1 MYEQQQQSLVKDATN
16 RTTPTAA
23 LPSISLRSST
33 STPSSS
39 HHPPASALRLS
50 SRPLSEHLSS
60 ASMAAAVASPRV
72 RFNLEPMHFE
82 FSDVDD
88 ISEDPTTSFK
98 LRDRSPSDPLI
109 SLGETIDL
117 RNRYYIPGKTS
128 YFRPIIFFIF
138 IDNKMSRWS
147 GLLMKQNMCQTGDW
161 STCEVH
167 TFLKWL
173 FKECS
178 PQP

>member
-39 HHPPASALRLS
+39 HHPPALALRLS

-60 ASMAAAVASPRV
+60 ASMAAAAVSPRV
-72 RFNLEPMHFE
+72 RFNLEPMHCE

>member
-60 ASMAAAVASPRV
+60 ASMASAAVASPRV

-117 RNRYYIPGKTS
+117 RNRLNIYHTIFVEYHGPDHLQN
-128 YFRPIIFFIF
+128 YLRNEIISLE
-138 IDNKMSRWS
+138 K
-147 GLLMKQNMCQTGDW
+147 L
-161 STCEVH
+161 H
-167 TFLKWL
+167 TFDPLYFSYL
-173 FKECS
+173 S
-178 PQP
+178 IIR

>member
-1 MYEQQQQSLVKDATN
+1 MNYIIVQIISKTILFSFTSASLYLYNIFTDPIEVYEQQQQSLVKDATN

-50 SRPLSEHLSS
+50 SRPLSDHLSS
-60 ASMAAAVASPRV
+60 ASPRV

-117 RNRYYIPGKTS
+117 RNRLNIQLPY
-128 YFRPIIFFIF
+128 
-138 IDNKMSRWS
+138 
-147 GLLMKQNMCQTGDW
+147 L
-161 STCEVH
+161 
-167 TFLKWL
+167 
-173 FKECS
+173 
-178 PQP
+178 

>member
-60 ASMAAAVASPRV
+60 ASMASAAVASPRV

-138 IDNKMSRWS
+138 IDNKMSR
-147 GLLMKQNMCQTGDW
+147 
-161 STCEVH
+161 
-167 TFLKWL
+167 
-173 FKECS
+173 
-178 PQP
+178 

>member
-1 MYEQQQQSLVKDATN
+1 MDFCPDNFLKYTFFSFTSASLYLYNIFTDPIEVYEQQQQSLVKDATN

-60 ASMAAAVASPRV
+60 ASMASAAVASPRV

-138 IDNKMSRWS
+138 IDNKQMSR
-147 GLLMKQNMCQTGDW
+147 
-161 STCEVH
+161 
-167 TFLKWL
+167 
-173 FKECS
+173 
-178 PQP
+178 

>member
-1 MYEQQQQSLVKDATN
+1 MQLPYELHYCPDNFQNYTFFFHISLSLSLYLYNIFTDPIEVYEQQQQSLVKDATN

-60 ASMAAAVASPRV
+60 ASASMAVAAASPRV

-117 RNRYYIPGKTS
+117 RNRLNIYLPY
-128 YFRPIIFFIF
+128 
-138 IDNKMSRWS
+138 
-147 GLLMKQNMCQTGDW
+147 L
-161 STCEVH
+161 
-167 TFLKWL
+167 
-173 FKECS
+173 
-178 PQP
+178 